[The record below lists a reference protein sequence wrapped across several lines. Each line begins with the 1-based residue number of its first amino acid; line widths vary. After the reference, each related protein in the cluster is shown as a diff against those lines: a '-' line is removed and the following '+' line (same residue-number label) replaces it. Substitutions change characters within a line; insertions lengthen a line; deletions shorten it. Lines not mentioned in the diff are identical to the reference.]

1 MLDDRGELRP
11 PRDLDPGRGCRDSPL
26 NGWKKA
32 TNVDVELVL
41 GSFSGGVDD
50 ERHRV
55 AIRRTPSGVGKKRS
69 GAPCS
74 VEIRR
79 GVGQL

>member
-1 MLDDRGELRP
+1 MSWRP
-11 PRDLDPGRGCRDSPL
+11 IRDLDPGRGCCDGPL

-41 GSFSGGVDD
+41 GSFDGGVDD

-55 AIRRTPSGVGKKRS
+55 AIWRTPSGVGKKRS

-74 VEIRR
+74 VEIGG
-79 GVGQL
+79 GVEQP